1 MNLYQEGRQSCKIV
15 RSVLRGS
22 MYVFDRRRAVRG
34 YDLVGEKVQIDWQK
48 IGNHEFHG
56 FLTFD
61 IRSFSITF
69 QRLYILETWRGR
81 PCSLAPGIRQNGNL
95 SDVSSA
101 GAAWD
106 RSSWCMLSLGWIR
119 RRNRSR
125 WPIGRPRSFAELP
138 GKCTRASGNVVPAK
152 CQFSFAYD
160 VKAEF
165 FRGQFSVLTDLWI
178 CLANLQ
184 TNSAHI
190 DLKYIK
196 IHQIHVENM
205 NANLN
210 LKMKCQANV
219 AMQVPNSDQPWS
231 WKLLG

>member
-34 YDLVGEKVQIDWQK
+34 YDLVGEKVQMDWQK
-48 IGNHEFHG
+48 IGNHEFQG

-69 QRLYILETWRGR
+69 QRLCILETWRGR
-81 PCSLAPGIRQNGNL
+81 PCSLAPGIGRNGNL

-101 GAAWD
+101 GAPWE

-125 WPIGRPRSFAELP
+125 WPIGPPRSLRN
-138 GKCTRASGNVVPAK
+138 CLGNVP
-152 CQFSFAYD
+152 
-160 VKAEF
+160 
-165 FRGQFSVLTDLWI
+165 GQVEMW
-178 CLANLQ
+178 CLQ
-184 TNSAHI
+184 
-190 DLKYIK
+190 
-196 IHQIHVENM
+196 
-205 NANLN
+205 NAN
-210 LKMKCQANV
+210 
-219 AMQVPNSDQPWS
+219 SH
-231 WKLLG
+231 LLTMSRRNFFEVNFQFLLICEFVWLIYRPTVLIST